1 MTTTLTPLELR
12 PWLRDEIAATPE
24 GSAVVLAG
32 HFAIFTSGAAASD
45 LLDDESPPHGAAEML
60 AYTKSTW
67 NAACD
72 ALALDAARRTR
83 LLVLVD
89 DIQFVRPV
97 LNDRAAGERLGA
109 ALARDYID
117 RVRGLPTF
125 HARVLAECALGEQDL
140 VRHDEHRLV
149 FSERELRAA
158 AVQRLRAQ
166 LQVQSAA
173 GAYLTASADES
184 RIDVSLPELG
194 EYCLVHSGHTNC
206 AGGYFELLAQ
216 MHKRGV
222 STFIA
227 LVPMR
232 CLGPVT
238 VGTALAQR
246 VLDTTGLSVVTVAI
260 PDSASEARAAVVRS
274 VM

>member
-1 MTTTLTPLELR
+1 MTTTLAPAELQ
-12 PWLRDEIAATPE
+12 PWLRDEIAGTRE

-32 HFAIFTSGAAASD
+32 HFAIFTSGAMASD
-45 LLDDESPPHGAAEML
+45 LLDDEAPPHGATEML

-67 NAACD
+67 HAACET
-72 ALALDAARRTR
+72 LALDPTRQAR

-97 LNDRAAGERLGA
+97 LSDRAAGERLGA
-109 ALARDYID
+109 ALARNYLD

-125 HARVLAECALGEQDL
+125 HARVLAERALSEQCL
-140 VRHDEHRLV
+140 VRHDEQRLV
-149 FSERELRAA
+149 FSERELRVA
-158 AVQRLRAQ
+158 AVHRLRAQ
-166 LQVQSAA
+166 LQVQNAA
-173 GAYLTASADES
+173 GAWLTASEDES
-184 RIDVSLPELG
+184 RIDVKLPEFG
-194 EYCLVHSGHTNC
+194 DYCLVHSGHTNC

-222 STFIA
+222 NTLIA

-238 VGTALAQR
+238 VGTALARR

-260 PDSASEARAAVVRS
+260 PDSASEASAAVVRS

>member
-1 MTTTLTPLELR
+1 MTTTLAQSELQ
-12 PWLRDEIAATPE
+12 PWLCDEIAAVRQ

-32 HFAIFTSGAAASD
+32 HFAIFTSGAVASD
-45 LLDDESPPHGAAEML
+45 LLDDEAPPHGAAEML

-67 NAACD
+67 NAACET
-72 ALALDAARRTR
+72 LALDPAGRAR

-109 ALARDYID
+109 ALARDYLD
-117 RVRGLPTF
+117 SVRGLPTF
-125 HARVLAECALGEQDL
+125 HARVLAKRALGEEHL
-140 VRHDEHRLV
+140 VRHDEQRLV
-149 FSERELRAA
+149 FSERELRIA

-166 LQVQSAA
+166 LQVQNAA
-173 GAYLTASADES
+173 GACLTASADES

-260 PDSASEARAAVVRS
+260 PDSDSEAKAAVVRS